1 MIPGWAAEAFRFA
14 SEVCADPAGAVSRWK
29 AVTGGKAVGCAPLY
43 VPEEVLH
50 AAGMLPVTVWGDEA
64 GASPPPEV
72 PAVSRPAARGIFASL
87 RGGVGQR
94 VDAWVF
100 PSTCDIL
107 RSACEAL
114 AASGDPRPAFCLV
127 FPASDVRGEGAEQL
141 LDRIEAL
148 CEWASAVAGRA
159 VREGA
164 LERSVRIYNEN
175 RRCFALLEERMAR
188 APGSYSAGEYQ
199 ALARAGMVL
208 PKEAH
213 TEVLRAALSRAAPPA
228 AAPPAKVFL
237 SGMVAPDAVMEALD
251 AAGASLVGND
261 LGRGHRYYAGQA
273 SERGDTAIS
282 LVRRHLGR
290 EPCARPHPGGAF
302 RVHRLVA
309 RAAAAGA
316 DRILMVR
323 IRGCG
328 PEEEDLPGIAREAQ
342 ARGLPLLCLDA
353 DLAGGE
359 RGAIRNRMERFLEGG
374 A

>member
-1 MIPGWAAEAFRFA
+1 MIPGGADEAFRFA

-29 AVTGGKAVGCAPLY
+29 TLSGGKAVGCAPLH

-64 GASPPPEV
+64 PAAAAPASPPFV
-72 PAVSRPAARGIFASL
+72 CAVARGIFASL
-87 RGGVGQR
+87 GAGVGQR

-100 PSTCDIL
+100 PSTCDAL

-114 AASGDPRPAFCLV
+114 AASGDSRPAFPLV
-127 FPASDVRGEGAEQL
+127 FPLSGEAEGAVESL

-148 CEWASAVAGRA
+148 CEWASAVAGRP

-175 RRCFALLEERMAR
+175 RRLMMGVEARMAER
-188 APGSYSAGEYQ
+188 PGSCSAAEYQ
-199 ALARAGMVL
+199 ALVRAGMLL

-213 TEVLRAALSRAAPPA
+213 TEILRAALSRVAGRAAPPR
-228 AAPPAKVFL
+228 AKVFL
-237 SGMVAPDAVMEALD
+237 SGMVAPEAVMAALD

-261 LGRGHRYYAGQA
+261 LARGHRYYAGQA
-273 SERGDTAIS
+273 AERGDMAVS

-290 EPCARPHPGGAF
+290 EPCPTLHPQGAS
-302 RVHRLVA
+302 RIHRLFA

-316 DRILMVR
+316 DRILLVR

-328 PEEEDLPGIAREAQ
+328 PAEEDLSAIGREAR
-342 ARGLPLLCLDA
+342 ARGIPLLQLDA

-359 RGAIRNRMERFLEGG
+359 AGALGMRMGRFLDAG

>member
-1 MIPGWAAEAFRFA
+1 MFSGGADEALRFA
-14 SEVCADPAGAVSRWK
+14 SEVCADPGAAISRWK
-29 AVTGGKAVGCAPLY
+29 ALTGGKAVGCAPLY

-50 AAGMLPVTVWGDEA
+50 AAGMLPVTVWGNES
-64 GASPPPEV
+64 GAA
-72 PAVSRPAARGIFASL
+72 PAPTIPSLPCSVARGIFASL
-87 RGGVGQR
+87 RGGVGER

-100 PSTCDIL
+100 PSTCGAL

-114 AASGDPRPAFCLV
+114 AASGDLRPSFPLV
-127 FPASDVRGEGAEQL
+127 FHTSGEREGGAEYL

-159 VREGA
+159 VREGG

-175 RRCFALLEERMAR
+175 RRRFALIERRMAR
-188 APGSYSAGEYQ
+188 APGAYSAAEYQ
-199 ALARAGMVL
+199 YLARAGMVL

-213 TEVLRAALSRAAPPA
+213 SEILGAALSRRAA
-228 AAPPAKVFL
+228 AAPRRAKVFL
-237 SGMVAPDAVMEALD
+237 SGMAAPDAVMECLD
-251 AAGASLVGND
+251 AAGASLAGND
-261 LGRGHRYYAGQA
+261 LALGHRYYAGRA
-273 SERGDTAIS
+273 SERGDMAVS

-290 EPCARPHPGGAF
+290 EPCATLHLKGVS
-302 RVHRLVA
+302 RVQRLFA

-328 PEEEDLPGIAREAQ
+328 AEEEDPPAIAREAR
-342 ARGLPLLCLDA
+342 ARGIPFLCLET
-353 DLAGGE
+353 DLSGGE
-359 RGAIRNRMERFLEGG
+359 RAAIRIRMETFLDAG

>member
-1 MIPGWAAEAFRFA
+1 MIPGTADEALRFA

-29 AVTGGKAVGCAPLY
+29 SLSGGKAVGCAPLH

-64 GASPPPEV
+64 CAAPPEV
-72 PAVSRPAARGIFASL
+72 PAISSPVARGIYASL
-87 RGGVGQR
+87 RGGVGER
-94 VDAWVF
+94 LDAWVF
-100 PSTCDIL
+100 PSTCDAV

-114 AASGDPRPAFCLV
+114 AASGDTRPAFRLV
-127 FPASDVRGEGAEQL
+127 FPASAERGEAAEHL

-175 RRCFALLEERMAR
+175 RRHFALLEGRMAL
-188 APGSYSAGEYQ
+188 APGSYSAAEYQ
-199 ALARAGMVL
+199 ALARAGMLL

-213 TEVLRAALSRAAPPA
+213 TEILRAALSRPANPASPPR
-228 AAPPAKVFL
+228 AKVFL
-237 SGMVAPDAVMEALD
+237 GGIVAPDAVMEALD

-261 LGRGHRYYAGQA
+261 LALGHRYYAGQV
-273 SERGDTAIS
+273 SEQGDMAVS
-282 LVRRHLGR
+282 LVRRHFAR
-290 EPCARPHPGGAF
+290 EPGATPHSRGGS
-302 RVHRLVA
+302 RVDRLFA

-323 IRGCG
+323 IRGCE
-328 PEEEDLPGIAREAQ
+328 PAEEDLSAIGRAAR
-342 ARGLPLLCLDA
+342 ARGLPLLRLDA

-359 RGAIRNRMERFLEGG
+359 PGAVRIRMGRFLDAG